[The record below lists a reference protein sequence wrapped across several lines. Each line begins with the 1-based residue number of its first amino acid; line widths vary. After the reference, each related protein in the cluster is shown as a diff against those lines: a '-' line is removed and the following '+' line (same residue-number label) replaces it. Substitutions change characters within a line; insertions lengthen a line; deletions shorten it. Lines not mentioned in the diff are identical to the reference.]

1 MPSNLPYSCS
11 QDVLESKIDD
21 EIVLMNI
28 STGEYYGLDEIGSR
42 IWEMLTATP
51 MTLVSLCRAL
61 LIEFDVDEATCQT
74 DASIFL
80 QHLVEQGLVQQLS
93 VA

>member
-1 MPSNLPYSCS
+1 M
-11 QDVLESKIDD
+11 
-21 EIVLMNI
+21 
-28 STGEYYGLDEIGSR
+28 
-42 IWEMLTATP
+42 EMLTATP